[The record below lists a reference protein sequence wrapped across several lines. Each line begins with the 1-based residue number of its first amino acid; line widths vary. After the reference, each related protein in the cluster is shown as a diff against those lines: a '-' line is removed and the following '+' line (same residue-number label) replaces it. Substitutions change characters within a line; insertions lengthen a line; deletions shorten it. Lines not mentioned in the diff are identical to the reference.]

1 MGISAHWV
9 LYPCCPTFEQD
20 STQLYIEA
28 CSSVKNVLSET
39 RMRGG
44 LRLSTPGAGVYFFHA
59 DPCAFSAAQALKS
72 LGFIISSDQTTR
84 SEYLCEMSNSAVP
97 RLSHC
102 PSACKPQGQNAMQEK
117 KTSFETVPKTNG
129 QLPNFSPPR
138 ASGKASASFVLQAAA
153 CSLHLCFLF
162 SLS

>member
-44 LRLSTPGAGVYFFHA
+44 LRLSTPGAGVYFSHA
-59 DPCAFSAAQALKS
+59 TLVLSQ
-72 LGFIISSDQTTR
+72 
-84 SEYLCEMSNSAVP
+84 
-97 RLSHC
+97 RLR
-102 PSACKPQGQNAMQEK
+102 P
-117 KTSFETVPKTNG
+117 
-129 QLPNFSPPR
+129 
-138 ASGKASASFVLQAAA
+138 
-153 CSLHLCFLF
+153 
-162 SLS
+162 